1 MIIGNNTNGGAKVL
15 DVTKYMDKHPGG
27 AEILMEFAGKNAD
40 DMFEDIGHST
50 EAREAMKDLIIGTV
64 PGDAGAAPKT
74 SRVPSGSEPA
84 SKGGLNPLAIL
95 ALLVAILVGFYFSQ
109 K

>member
-1 MIIGNNTNGGAKVL
+1 ML

-50 EAREAMKDLIIGTV
+50 EARDAMVELVIGTV
-64 PGDAGAAPKT
+64 TGDAGAETKAKKT
-74 SRVPSGSEPA
+74 PGAEVT
-84 SKGGLNPLAIL
+84 SKGGLNPLAIF
-95 ALLVAILVGFYFSQ
+95 ALLIAILVGFYFSQ
-109 K
+109 QK